1 MSGRPGPQR
10 QGIRT
15 HITNACEPCRT
26 KRAKCEGGNPC
37 PRCKRLS
44 LNCSYKDDG
53 RRSNSLQRSFKVLK
67 GEVLRLRSILENH
80 GISYAVEAADNPEH
94 LNGIMATN
102 GEEAE
107 VVSRKCTPSVS
118 IDSGSSP
125 QGLYRDSQSGQLVHY
140 GPSSFH
146 SILAES
152 GQDQAILPSTSTGL
166 PITGQDPHI
175 INFSNISPE
184 LHGELLDLWF
194 RYINGYSVYVDQ
206 DTFRE
211 GCITGIP
218 SHSYSRLLHLA
229 ILAEASHISSHP
241 GLRSNPD
248 DPSTS
253 GIGFLMEAMSLLQM
267 EMEPRQTTAVAL
279 CLLCATLSDS
289 GQEFLSWIFGGNS
302 WRISQHLGLHLDGQT
317 NADDVKHRRQAMW
330 GVFFHDKLIT
340 LYTGRACGMQFED
353 LALPFP
359 TYPSPAGTTVWDAGP
374 VYLDECT
381 NAAFARLG
389 VVAGHI
395 MRDIYGVHAQHHRM
409 SRTVIEALGNDLL
422 NWAKTLP
429 PILQDAPE
437 GIRSQSPRVLFL
449 HTTYRSLCLLLNRP
463 LLRQQSSDR
472 NRPREKCCE
481 AAIRM
486 ADLLALYNALHGLN
500 RAPISFTHNTYT
512 AATTLL
518 LLHLDE
524 PTAEGRAN
532 LSSSF
537 TKTISALT
545 SISTS
550 WSLARKAIIS
560 VEFLAKEYLA
570 GSKDASDARLLKV
583 AVDARE
589 KVRPHT
595 SNWLEDAQGKGD
607 AGFDIGFGFD
617 LDAYLNGD
625 LFLSQ
630 SLGMDAPNVRE
641 W

>member
-1 MSGRPGPQR
+1 M
-10 QGIRT
+10 
-15 HITNACEPCRT
+15 
-26 KRAKCEGGNPC
+26 
-37 PRCKRLS
+37 
-44 LNCSYKDDG
+44 
-53 RRSNSLQRSFKVLK
+53 
-67 GEVLRLRSILENH
+67 
-80 GISYAVEAADNPEH
+80 EAADNPED

-166 PITGQDPHI
+166 PITGQEPHI

-211 GCITGIP
+211 GCTTGIP

-241 GLRSNPD
+241 GLRSNPH

-330 GVFFHDKLIT
+330 GVFFHDK
-340 LYTGRACGMQFED
+340 
-353 LALPFP
+353 
-359 TYPSPAGTTVWDAGP
+359 
-374 VYLDECT
+374 
-381 NAAFARLG
+381 
-389 VVAGHI
+389 
-395 MRDIYGVHAQHHRM
+395 
-409 SRTVIEALGNDLL
+409 
-422 NWAKTLP
+422 
-429 PILQDAPE
+429 
-437 GIRSQSPRVLFL
+437 
-449 HTTYRSLCLLLNRP
+449 
-463 LLRQQSSDR
+463 
-472 NRPREKCCE
+472 
-481 AAIRM
+481 
-486 ADLLALYNALHGLN
+486 
-500 RAPISFTHNTYT
+500 
-512 AATTLL
+512 
-518 LLHLDE
+518 
-524 PTAEGRAN
+524 
-532 LSSSF
+532 
-537 TKTISALT
+537 
-545 SISTS
+545 
-550 WSLARKAIIS
+550 
-560 VEFLAKEYLA
+560 
-570 GSKDASDARLLKV
+570 
-583 AVDARE
+583 
-589 KVRPHT
+589 
-595 SNWLEDAQGKGD
+595 
-607 AGFDIGFGFD
+607 
-617 LDAYLNGD
+617 
-625 LFLSQ
+625 
-630 SLGMDAPNVRE
+630 
-641 W
+641 

>member
-1 MSGRPGPQR
+1 MPTAVTTVVKESTTPTKQFWTWIVLTRRKEGISHEDFARHYHEIHSKLARRVPGLILYRQNLLCQTPGPESSVDSEFD
-10 QGIRT
+10 
-15 HITNACEPCRT
+15 ACSEYT
-26 KRAKCEGGNPC
+26 YVSEEAYGEAKGTEEWKALD
-37 PRCKRLS
+37 RDSKEFI
-44 LNCSYKDDG
+44 
-53 RRSNSLQRSFKVLK
+53 NSLQRSFKVLK

-80 GISYAVEAADNPEH
+80 GIPYEVEAADNPED

-118 IDSGSSP
+118 VDSGSSP

-166 PITGQDPHI
+166 PITGQEPHI

-184 LHGELLDLWF
+184 LHGELLGLWF

-211 GCITGIP
+211 GCTTGIP

-353 LALPFP
+353 LAVPLP

-395 MRDIYGVHAQHHRM
+395 MRDIYGVRAQHHRM

-429 PILQDAPE
+429 PPLQDAPE
-437 GIRSQSPRVLFL
+437 GIRSQSPRI
-449 HTTYRSLCLLLNRP
+449 
-463 LLRQQSSDR
+463 LR
-472 NRPREKCCE
+472 
-481 AAIRM
+481 
-486 ADLLALYNALHGLN
+486 
-500 RAPISFTHNTYT
+500 NTYT

-524 PTAEGRAN
+524 PTAEGRAK

-560 VEFLAKEYLA
+560 VEFLVKEYLG

-583 AVDARE
+583 VVDARE

-595 SNWLEDAQGKGD
+595 FNWLENAQGQGD

-630 SLGMDAPNVRE
+630 SLGMDAPNV
-641 W
+641 

>member
-1 MSGRPGPQR
+1 MAGHGIVKTRLTQFTYNADYGPIAIIVHVR
-10 QGIRT
+10 
-15 HITNACEPCRT
+15 HISSLKSYWLGMQYP
-26 KRAKCEGGNPC
+26 AKCEGGNPC

-44 LNCSYKDDG
+44 LECSYKDDG
-53 RRSNSLQRSFKVLK
+53 RRSNSLQRSFKILK

-80 GISYAVEAADNPEH
+80 GIPYALAAADNPEG
-94 LNGIMATN
+94 LNDIMATN
-102 GEEAE
+102 NEEAGMG
-107 VVSRKCTPSVS
+107 SRKGTPSVS
-118 IDSGSSP
+118 INPGSSS
-125 QGLYRDSQSGQLVHY
+125 QGLFRDSQSGQLVHY
-140 GPSSFH
+140 GSSSFH

-152 GQDQAILPSTSTGL
+152 GQDQATLPCTSTGL

-194 RYINGYSVYVDQ
+194 RYNNGYSVYIDQ
-206 DTFRE
+206 HAFRD
-211 GCITGIP
+211 GCTTGIP
-218 SHSYSRLLHLA
+218 SHSYSRLLHLS

-267 EMEPRQTTAVAL
+267 EMEPRQTTAMAL
-279 CLLCATLSDS
+279 CLLCASLSDS

-302 WRISQHLGLHLDGQT
+302 WRISQHLGLHLDSQT
-317 NADDVKHRRQAMW
+317 NEEEVKHRRQAMW
-330 GVFFHDKLIT
+330 GVFFHDKLMT

-353 LALPFP
+353 LALPLP
-359 TYPSPAGTTVWDAGP
+359 TYPSPTGTTVWDAGP
-374 VYLDECT
+374 AYLDECT

-389 VVAGHI
+389 VVGGHI
-395 MRDIYGVHAQHHRM
+395 MRDI
-409 SRTVIEALGNDLL
+409 
-422 NWAKTLP
+422 
-429 PILQDAPE
+429 
-437 GIRSQSPRVLFL
+437 FL

-463 LLRQQSSDR
+463 LLRQQTSDR
-472 NRPREKCCE
+472 NRAREKCCE

-550 WSLARKAIIS
+550 WSLARNAIIS
-560 VEFLAKEYLA
+560 VEFLVKEYLA
-570 GSKDASDARLLKV
+570 GSKDARDAGLLKV

-595 SNWLEDAQGKGD
+595 TSWVEDAQLQGD

-625 LFLSQ
+625 LFLCQ
-630 SLGMDAPNVRE
+630 SLGMEASNV
-641 W
+641 

>member
-1 MSGRPGPQR
+1 M
-10 QGIRT
+10 
-15 HITNACEPCRT
+15 A
-26 KRAKCEGGNPC
+26 
-37 PRCKRLS
+37 
-44 LNCSYKDDG
+44 
-53 RRSNSLQRSFKVLK
+53 
-67 GEVLRLRSILENH
+67 
-80 GISYAVEAADNPEH
+80 AADNPKS
-94 LNGIMATN
+94 LNDIMATN
-102 GEEAE
+102 NEEAGMG
-107 VVSRKCTPSVS
+107 SRKGTPSVS
-118 IDSGSSP
+118 INPGSSS
-125 QGLYRDSQSGQLVHY
+125 QGLFRDSQSGQLVHY
-140 GPSSFH
+140 GSSSFH

-152 GQDQAILPSTSTGL
+152 GQEQATLPCTSTGL

-194 RYINGYSVYVDQ
+194 RYNNGYSVYIDQ
-206 DTFRE
+206 HAFRE
-211 GCITGIP
+211 GCTTGIP
-218 SHSYSRLLHLA
+218 SHSYSRLLHLS

-241 GLRSNPD
+241 GLRTNPD

-253 GIGFLMEAMSLLQM
+253 GIGFLVEAMGLLQM

-279 CLLCATLSDS
+279 CLLCASLSDS

-302 WRISQHLGLHLDGQT
+302 WRISQHLGLHLDSQT
-317 NADDVKHRRQAMW
+317 NEEEVKHRRQAMW
-330 GVFFHDKLIT
+330 GIFFHDKLMT

-353 LALPFP
+353 LALPLP
-359 TYPSPAGTTVWDAGP
+359 TYPSPTGTTVWDAGP
-374 VYLDECT
+374 AYLDECT

-395 MRDIYGVHAQHHRM
+395 MRDIYGVRAQHYRM

-429 PILQDAPE
+429 PPLQDAPE

-463 LLRQQSSDR
+463 LLRQQTNDR
-472 NRPREKCCE
+472 NRARAKCCE

-500 RAPISFTHNTYT
+500 RAPVSFTHNTYT

-550 WSLARKAIIS
+550 WSLARDAIIS
-560 VEFLAKEYLA
+560 VEFLVKEYLA
-570 GSKDASDARLLKV
+570 GSKDASDAGLLKV

-589 KVRPHT
+589 KIKPHA
-595 SNWLEDAQGKGD
+595 SSCVENAQLQGD

-630 SLGMDAPNVRE
+630 WLGMEASNV
-641 W
+641 WKS